1 MGGGDQVLGI
11 GWVQS
16 SIGKGVRSSS
26 STAYLRKALSRPNL
40 HVLVNATVTKLLPT
54 GFRGSKISFGGVQF
68 ASSNDGQV
76 QTLFLLVSHLIDV
89 VYLVPPSFVFAN
101 EEIILSAGSIG
112 TPQILLLSGIGP
124 SAELTALG
132 ISTIFDNPSVGKN
145 LTDHALLPNVFQVRG
160 NESIDHIMRDPAAI
174 GNNLAEWT
182 TSKTGVFANGVGNHY
197 GFFRLPQNSSIFSTV
212 PDPAAGPKA
221 SHWEMIVMVA
231 FIPSD

>member
-16 SIGKGVRSSS
+16 SIGNGVRSSS

-40 HVLVNATVTKLLPT
+40 HVLINATVTKLLPT
-54 GFRGSKISFGGVQF
+54 GFRGSKISFSGVQF
-68 ASSNDGQV
+68 ASSTDGQA
-76 QTLFLLVSHLIDV
+76 QILFLLVGHLIDI

-101 EEIILSAGSIG
+101 EEIILSAGFIG

-132 ISTIFDNPSVGKN
+132 IPTIFDNPSVGKN
-145 LTDHALLPNVFQVRG
+145 LTDHVLIPNVFQVRG
-160 NESIDHIMRDPAAI
+160 NESLDHIMRDPAD
-174 GNNLAEWT
+174 NLAEWA
-182 TSKTGVFANGVGNHY
+182 TSKTGVFANGVSNHY